1 MEKFSLFDLSAHLTL
16 QVTNISLKL
25 LHARPVPARPGRDMH
40 PDPRG
45 RPAGREPDT
54 TTALAGFGTRS
65 KGLKKERLIIGSAL
79 KTRPQSYQKSETRD
93 GADPS
98 RCGACK
104 ERARGW

>member
-54 TTALAGFGTRS
+54 TTALAGFGPR
-65 KGLKKERLIIGSAL
+65 EA
-79 KTRPQSYQKSETRD
+79 QSYQKSEARD
-93 GADPS
+93 RADPS